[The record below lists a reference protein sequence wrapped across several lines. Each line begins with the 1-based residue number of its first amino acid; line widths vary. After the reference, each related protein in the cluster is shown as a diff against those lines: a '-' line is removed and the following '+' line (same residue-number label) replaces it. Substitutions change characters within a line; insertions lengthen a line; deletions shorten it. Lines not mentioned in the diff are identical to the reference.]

1 MNILTPYQ
9 KKALDY
15 SKHISLTANAGSGK
29 TFVLAKRYVEIAYNE
44 NIPLKNIVA
53 ITFTDKAA
61 GELYKKI
68 ADEIEIRRKTAD
80 SKESGKILNR
90 MRRQLVSANISTIH
104 SFCINILREFSN
116 EAKLDANFIPINQRE
131 AEELINLSIEEIINA
146 ALYDAK
152 AEDKIKYLIRFF
164 GSRIALSKEL
174 FKLINK
180 RRIILSLAD
189 SFYNQQ
195 EKNIA
200 EYFRDKFEKEIQI
213 IFEDK
218 IENLLKIIGKINK
231 TVNDEYRVNAIASEI
246 IEILQTVK
254 KSPNFTEKIIQL
266 HLLSSKILIKS
277 GTIRNRGYL
286 SKSNI
291 EKFSNDV
298 KFIETFFN
306 ESKLLRFDYDYRYA
320 EKKLAEFGKILLS
333 VFQLCYKNYSDKKNE
348 RSFLDFED
356 ILLFTQKIIKDDSVR
371 NYISQKY
378 NYIMI
383 DEYQDTNELQYE
395 IFMPIL
401 KYLEKGNLFVVG
413 DEKQSIYMFREAEL
427 EIFNRTKTNIGQKTN
442 KAGILQLPHSFRL
455 APNIALFTNL
465 LFKNLFNNPDPLF
478 NEVEHN
484 DLVCSRKDLSDNGTV
499 ELLISDNDTP
509 DLSESELIAAR
520 IIQLKDKINLSNV
533 AILCR
538 KRDVFA
544 GLEQTFVQ
552 YNIPYTIVGSRGFF
566 QKQIIYD
573 VYNYLSFLLNSQNDV
588 ALVGI
593 LRSPFFMIS
602 DAEIFQISLLEGKT
616 FYDKFQKYAKDH
628 TLLSKQLSLI
638 GKHLRISTKIEIG
651 LLIRQILNETGYLS
665 IIAARKNGR
674 QEVANL
680 NKLIFAAGKFQTE
693 SFKGLYDFVDYLKD
707 SIKAQEDEEQAEIN
721 FNDDKVKIM
730 TIHKAKGLEF
740 EAVFLYKCNTSVK
753 KDLVIT
759 KSISVDKDLGILTKT
774 PSRTGYFEPYISA
787 PINGL
792 YNYISY
798 KKHAAENKRLL
809 YVAITRAIDYLFIC
823 ADSPSKKTYDQ
834 SFIDLIKKGF
844 NIDFDSDSFNLSGKL
859 KFMKFD
865 ENQFREFDKI
875 IDFKI
880 PIIHNIKLGEDTEK
894 LSNANSDENSF
905 TQEFLLDEV
914 PDRPKN
920 EIISA
925 TKIAIFSQC
934 PVKYQLTYQLGYN
947 QIAKYMRIAKSNFE
961 FQHKEDPETNMF
973 ADLRGRI
980 IHEALENNI
989 IKEEIKE
996 FVNKKIEQEI
1006 TLTEKNILYNNFF
1019 IEEIISDYINF
1030 IKSETYSGIIKH
1042 KNYKNEFEIYAK
1054 DNDYFLYGIIDKL
1067 IIEKEKLIIIDYKTD
1082 KLDEQYLTEKAK
1094 NYKSQLWFYA
1104 YILSKVFPNY
1114 NEFYLRLI
1122 FILHPAKII
1131 EEKVTKSDLQ
1141 KFSYKLKNRIDLIR
1155 EEKFVPNLQHCK
1167 KCHFA
1172 INHQKC
1178 IMTTVN

>member
-80 SKESGKILNR
+80 SKESQKILNR

-116 EAKLDANFIPINQRE
+116 EAKLDANFIPVNQRE

-152 AEDKIKYLIRFF
+152 AEDEIKYLIRFF
-164 GSRIALSKEL
+164 GSRTGLSNEL

-180 RRIILSLAD
+180 RRIILSLAN

-200 EYFRDKFEKEIQI
+200 EYFRNKFETEIQI

-218 IENLLKIIGKINK
+218 IEDLLQIIGEINK
-231 TVNDEYRVNAIASEI
+231 TVNNEYRVNVIASEI
-246 IEILQTVK
+246 IEILQAVK
-254 KSPNFTEKIIQL
+254 KSPTFVEKIIQL
-266 HLLSSKILIKS
+266 HLLAGKILTKA

-286 SKSNI
+286 SKNNI
-291 EKFSNDV
+291 EQFSNDV

-306 ESKLLRFDYDYRYA
+306 ELKLLTFDYDYRYA

-427 EIFNRTKTNIGQKTN
+427 EIFNRTKANIGQKTN
-442 KAGILQLPHSFRL
+442 KTGILKLPHSFRL

-465 LFKNLFNNPDPLF
+465 LFKNLFNNPNPIF

-484 DLVCSRKDLSDNGTV
+484 DLVCSRKDLPDNGTI
-499 ELLISDNDTP
+499 ELLISDNDTSE
-509 DLSESELIAAR
+509 LSESELIAAR
-520 IIQLKDKINLSNV
+520 IIQLKNKEEINLSNV
-533 AILCR
+533 AVLCR

-544 GLEQTFVQ
+544 ELEQIFIQ
-552 YNIPYTIVGSRGFF
+552 YDIPYTIVGSRGFF

-573 VYNYLSFLLNSQNDV
+573 VYNYLSFLLNPQNDA

-602 DAEIFQISLLEGKT
+602 DAEIFQISLLDGKT
-616 FYDKFQKYAKDH
+616 YYDKLQKYGKDH
-628 TLLSKQLSLI
+628 AIFSKQLSLI
-638 GKHLRISTKIEIG
+638 GKHLKISTKIEIG

-665 IIAARKNGR
+665 IIAVRKNGR
-674 QEVANL
+674 QEIANL

-707 SIKAQEDEEQAEIN
+707 SINAQEDEEQAEIN

-740 EAVFLYKCNTSVK
+740 KAVFLYKCNTSVK

-759 KSISVDKDLGILTKT
+759 KSISADKDLGILTKT
-774 PSRTGYFEPYISA
+774 PSHDGYFEPYISA

-834 SFIDLIKKGF
+834 SFIDLIKKGLD
-844 NIDFDSDSFNLSGKL
+844 IDFDSESFNLSSSSG
-859 KFMKFD
+859 
-865 ENQFREFDKI
+865 RR
-875 IDFKI
+875 
-880 PIIHNIKLGEDTEK
+880 
-894 LSNANSDENSF
+894 SWVRS
-905 TQEFLLDEV
+905 
-914 PDRPKN
+914 
-920 EIISA
+920 SA
-925 TKIAIFSQC
+925 
-934 PVKYQLTYQLGYN
+934 
-947 QIAKYMRIAKSNFE
+947 
-961 FQHKEDPETNMF
+961 
-973 ADLRGRI
+973 
-980 IHEALENNI
+980 
-989 IKEEIKE
+989 
-996 FVNKKIEQEI
+996 
-1006 TLTEKNILYNNFF
+1006 
-1019 IEEIISDYINF
+1019 
-1030 IKSETYSGIIKH
+1030 
-1042 KNYKNEFEIYAK
+1042 
-1054 DNDYFLYGIIDKL
+1054 
-1067 IIEKEKLIIIDYKTD
+1067 
-1082 KLDEQYLTEKAK
+1082 
-1094 NYKSQLWFYA
+1094 
-1104 YILSKVFPNY
+1104 
-1114 NEFYLRLI
+1114 
-1122 FILHPAKII
+1122 
-1131 EEKVTKSDLQ
+1131 
-1141 KFSYKLKNRIDLIR
+1141 
-1155 EEKFVPNLQHCK
+1155 
-1167 KCHFA
+1167 
-1172 INHQKC
+1172 
-1178 IMTTVN
+1178 